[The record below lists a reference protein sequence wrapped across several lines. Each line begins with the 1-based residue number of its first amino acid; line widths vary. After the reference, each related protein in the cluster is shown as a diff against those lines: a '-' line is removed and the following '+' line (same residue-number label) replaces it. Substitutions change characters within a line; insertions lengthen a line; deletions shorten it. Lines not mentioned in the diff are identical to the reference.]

1 MYQEQENNIQEI
13 REEAKEN
20 KENDILEAKA
30 DFKEEQKEENQTP
43 IDSILLSQPKIKDT
57 TGHPNFII
65 LAAQPEYFN
74 EFNTKLDENR
84 MLIEAT
90 DANGNNV
97 IFATILYENL
107 LALRSLIDIDKKLLL
122 KKNEDGLTPL
132 QYASHQ
138 NNNEIIELIA
148 EQGLEI
154 SGINQVIT
162 KISGEERKK
171 INQRNSFQ
179 STALHIMVA
188 KNNKDGVSILVE
200 NGANLEIENRHG
212 QTPLIFSCS
221 KIEYHDMAQYL
232 LSFPVLDIDKRDKK
246 GYNAIFF
253 ATFNNNENLLTSLV
267 ETGASIMG
275 KFTNKSGKEHTLLEI
290 AEQDK
295 VKEFL
300 ERQMMSKEEPRSS
313 IISQRATALLTSQV
327 ACQVAL

>member
-1 MYQEQENNIQEI
+1 MYQENNIREI
-13 REEAKEN
+13 REEAKEH
-20 KENDILEAKA
+20 KGADILEAKA
-30 DFKEEQKEENQTP
+30 DFGEEQKEENQAP
-43 IDSILLSQPKIKDT
+43 IDLILSSQPKIKDT
-57 TGHPNFII
+57 RDYPHFII
-65 LAAQPEYFN
+65 LAAQPEYINDFN
-74 EFNTKLDENR
+74 AKLAEN
-84 MLIEAT
+84 MTLIEAT
-90 DANGNNV
+90 DAKGDNV
-97 IFATILYENL
+97 IFTAILYENL

-154 SGINQVIT
+154 SGINQVIA
-162 KISGEERKK
+162 KISGEEKRE
-171 INQRNSFQ
+171 INKRNSFE
-179 STALHIMVA
+179 STALHIMIA
-188 KNNKDGVSILVE
+188 KNNKDGVLVLVE
-200 NGANLEIENRHG
+200 NGANLAIENRHG
-212 QTPLIFSCS
+212 QTPLVFSCS

-267 ETGASIMG
+267 EAGASIMSR
-275 KFTNKSGKEHTLLEI
+275 FTNKKGKEHTLLEI

-300 ERQMMSKEEPRSS
+300 ERQMMSKEEPCSS
-313 IISQRATALLTSQV
+313 IISQRAFTLQAQSL
-327 ACQVAL
+327 CQAML